1 MVTAELKKNRYTYYR
16 CTGYRGKCALPY
28 FREEK
33 LGEQLGQILKDIHIP
48 DDVLQQLEQA
58 LLTDKG
64 RAEACIKADRDRLE
78 SKLLQIRRR
87 LDQAY
92 LDKLDGKISEA
103 FWEAKS
109 AEWNEDQQRILAALE
124 TLKLRSQDGVLNGL
138 RILELAN
145 KAYFLYLRQ
154 PPAEKAKLLRMV
166 LSNCKVDALSV
177 YPTYRKPFDLI
188 FNRVKTKEW
197 LPGLDSN

>member
-1 MVTAELKKNRYTYYR
+1 M
-16 CTGYRGKCALPY
+16 
-28 FREEK
+28 
-33 LGEQLGQILKDIHIP
+33 
-48 DDVLQQLEQA
+48 QQLEHA
-58 LLTDKG
+58 LLDDKG
-64 RAEACIKADRDRLE
+64 RAEASIKADRDRLE

-87 LDQAY
+87 IDQAY
-92 LDKLDGKISEA
+92 LDKLDGKIGEA

-124 TLKLRSQDGVLNGL
+124 TLKLRSQDGVQNGL

-154 PPAEKAKLLRMV
+154 PPAEKAKLLRIV

-177 YPTYRKPFDLI
+177 YPVYKKPFDLI

>member
-16 CTGYRGKCALPY
+16 CTGYRGKCDLPC

-48 DDVLQQLEQA
+48 DDILQQLEQA
-58 LLTDKG
+58 LLNDEG
-64 RAEACIKADRDRLE
+64 RAEACIKTDRDRLE

-87 LDQAY
+87 IDQAY

-109 AEWNEDQQRILAALE
+109 AEWNEDQQRILATLQ
-124 TLKLRSQDGVLNGL
+124 TLKLHSQGGVQNGM

-154 PPAEKAKLLRMV
+154 PAAEKAKLLRIV
-166 LSNCKVDALSV
+166 LSNCKVDAVSV